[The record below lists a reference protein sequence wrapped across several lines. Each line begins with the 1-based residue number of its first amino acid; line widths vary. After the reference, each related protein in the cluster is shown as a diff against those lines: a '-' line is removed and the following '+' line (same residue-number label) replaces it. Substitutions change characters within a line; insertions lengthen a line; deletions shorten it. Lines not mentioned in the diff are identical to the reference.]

1 MKPIEYYTTVKAP
14 APNRSAVTTTFWYSQ
29 GAVYAKKMP
38 GWQVPL
44 LAEGDFT
51 RPVTSAHRLA
61 DLPSD
66 SKFDQDQYDRIA
78 AVYREE
84 RELLEAEFYFDALT
98 EVGFHGDPAA
108 GVIYAKAYDEGHAS
122 GHAEVLS
129 RLRSLAQ
136 FVREVDVA
144 RAQKK

>member
-38 GWQVPL
+38 GWEVPL

-61 DLPSD
+61 DRPSD
-66 SKFDQDQYDRIA
+66 TKFGQDEYDRIA
-78 AVYREE
+78 EAYRQERQRLEE
-84 RELLEAEFYFDALT
+84 EFYFDALN
-98 EVGFHGDPAA
+98 EVGVAGDAA
-108 GVIYAKAYDEGHAS
+108 AHVIFSKAYDEGHAS

-129 RLRSLAQ
+129 RLRSLTH
-136 FVREVDVA
+136 FIHEVDVA